1 MVCAVDHDPL
11 VAVVRHSTIRD
22 IDTVII
28 NGVVRKEN
36 GHLLPIDVSSQK
48 ALGGNSVLQ
57 WSDVAKHLSQSRKD
71 IQVRVEKCDVE
82 VARKALIGMWH
93 IDPNAFE
100 PVSWGSSFL
109 IYP

>member
-1 MVCAVDHDPL
+1 MVCAADHDPL

-22 IDTVII
+22 IDTVIV

-36 GHLLPIDVSSQK
+36 GHLLPIDVLSQK

-57 WSDVAKHLSQSRKD
+57 WSDVAKHLCESRKD

-82 VARKALIGMWH
+82 VAQKALIGMWH
-93 IDPNAFE
+93 IDPSAFE
-100 PVSWGSSFL
+100 LVS
-109 IYP
+109 